1 MNRLLTRNRRR
12 IEYSVVNTV
21 KGGNGMEAQLMRLQD
36 LRLEEGMS
44 LEQLA
49 GLSGVDH
56 DRLAMFENNP
66 ETVRNMH
73 LDTACQIAKALHC
86 NVLEL
91 HPDEGWRG
99 GIHCAESGLR
109 DIRRTR
115 GYTQSELSEM
125 TGIPQPN
132 ISWFETG
139 CRSTSGMRLDTARR
153 LSEALQCDPTDF
165 LKEAYRRYEFKCCI

>member
-1 MNRLLTRNRRR
+1 
-12 IEYSVVNTV
+12 
-21 KGGNGMEAQLMRLQD
+21 
-36 LRLEEGMS
+36 
-44 LEQLA
+44 
-49 GLSGVDH
+49 
-56 DRLAMFENNP
+56 
-66 ETVRNMH
+66 MH

-91 HPDEGWRG
+91 HPDEGWKG
-99 GIHCAESGLR
+99 GTHCAESGLR

-139 CRSTSGMRLDTARR
+139 YRSTSGMRLDTARR
-153 LSEALQCDPTDF
+153 LSEALQCDPADPRHPAGDLRGLHTDRF
-165 LKEAYRRYEFKCCI
+165 HPPGTVRRYHRPASRALV

>member
-1 MNRLLTRNRRR
+1 
-12 IEYSVVNTV
+12 
-21 KGGNGMEAQLMRLQD
+21 MEAQLMRLQD

-49 GLSGVDH
+49 ELSGVDH

-115 GYTQSELSEM
+115 GYTQSELSGLRQA
-125 TGIPQPN
+125 TAQPQACGWIQPGVCRKRFN
-132 ISWFETG
+132 AIQQIS
-139 CRSTSGMRLDTARR
+139 
-153 LSEALQCDPTDF
+153 
-165 LKEAYRRYEFKCCI
+165 

>member
-1 MNRLLTRNRRR
+1 MKT
-12 IEYSVVNTV
+12 
-21 KGGNGMEAQLMRLQD
+21 QLMRLRD
-36 LRLEEGMS
+36 LRLKGGMS

-49 GLSGVDH
+49 DLPSVDH

-91 HPDEGWRG
+91 HPDGGWRG

-115 GYTQSELSEM
+115 GYTHNELSEM
-125 TGIPQPN
+125 
-132 ISWFETG
+132 
-139 CRSTSGMRLDTARR
+139 RR
-153 LSEALQCDPTDF
+153 DSPAEHLLV
-165 LKEAYRRYEFKCCI
+165 

>member
-1 MNRLLTRNRRR
+1 
-12 IEYSVVNTV
+12 
-21 KGGNGMEAQLMRLQD
+21 MEAQLMRLQD

-91 HPDEGWRG
+91 HPDGGWRG

-115 GYTQSELSEM
+115 GYTHNELSEM
-125 TGIPQPN
+125 
-132 ISWFETG
+132 
-139 CRSTSGMRLDTARR
+139 RR
-153 LSEALQCDPTDF
+153 DSPAEHLLV
-165 LKEAYRRYEFKCCI
+165 